1 MDALNGFSLL
11 LVDDHPLFRDG
22 LAVALR
28 HQAPGL
34 EVTAV
39 ASLADTLQALENDA
53 EKFDLVLLDYRLP
66 VIDGL
71 RGAVQIR
78 QQYPGV
84 SVGLMSGL
92 EDPTLPRRARDAGL
106 MAYFPKT
113 LEVPELLAHL
123 CRVAQ
128 GDTAF
133 EDRDALSC
141 HAPVPA
147 CDQSG
152 VVGPYGLTLR
162 QAEVLRLLGTGG
174 TNKEIAR
181 ELGISPATVKN
192 HLDAMF
198 SKMGATN
205 RVQAVMMARSA
216 DDPHGR

>member
-22 LAVALR
+22 LATALR

-34 EVTAV
+34 QVQAV
-39 ASLADTLQALENDA
+39 ASLADALQALEYDA
-53 EKFDLVLLDYRLP
+53 ERFDLVLLDYRLP
-66 VIDGL
+66 VVDGL
-71 RGAVQIR
+71 RGAVQI
-78 QQYPGV
+78 QQTYPGV

-92 EDPTLPRRARDAGL
+92 DDLTLPRRARDAGL

-128 GDTAF
+128 GDRAF
-133 EDRDALSC
+133 EDRDAFSSRIS
-141 HAPVPA
+141 VPA
-147 CDQSG
+147 CDQGG
-152 VVGPYGLTLR
+152 VVGPYGLTAR

-205 RVQAVMMARSA
+205 RVQAVMMARSS
-216 DDPHGR
+216 DDPHQS